1 MGTRGLPRLA
11 VDGAPDGMGMGMVMG
26 LHSCVW
32 GVVRSG
38 QVRSAHGAFVCLGK
52 GVPWTIGGIE
62 DFPIIV
68 MTDQRKRFV

>member
-38 QVRSAHGAFVCLGK
+38 QVRSGQHTVHLYVWEKAFHGPSEELK
-52 GVPWTIGGIE
+52 TS
-62 DFPIIV
+62 
-68 MTDQRKRFV
+68 Q

>member
-1 MGTRGLPRLA
+1 MGWEWGYTVACG
-11 VDGAPDGMGMGMVMG
+11 
-26 LHSCVW
+26 VW
-32 GVVRSG
+32 SG